1 MIIFTIICL
10 VIIAVLLIVC
20 YAIMAIAEDA
30 DARAEEMYKRWRKD
44 RRRL

>member
-10 VIIAVLLIVC
+10 IIIALLLIVC

-30 DARAEEMYKRWRKD
+30 DARAEEMYKRWKRD